1 MDKNASGGILQPSR
15 SMLNNRWLPKVA
27 WLLTATF
34 SFAQETPSPHFEV
47 ASVKPASASG
57 FGPFSGGPGSSDPER
72 VTFGGTTV
80 EVLIQEA
87 YGVQADQISGPDWLR
102 SEWYMVTAKLPPG
115 TTREQYRQMMA
126 NLLAERFGLKVHRA
140 SKEGAGYNLT
150 VTPGGPK
157 LGSAVESTER
167 FAPFSNRRGDD
178 GKMHATFANTSMA
191 VLANRLGMVLSTGQR
206 FAPGSQPEVVRVI
219 DQTGIAGH
227 FDFKLEFPAPSI
239 PGLPGNG
246 INVDAEDIPGLVNEA
261 MAKQLG
267 LKLIPTKI
275 TLDLV
280 IVDHA
285 ERVPS
290 AN

>member
-1 MDKNASGGILQPSR
+1 
-15 SMLNNRWLPKVA
+15 MLSSAWFANVA
-27 WLLTATF
+27 WLLAATF
-34 SFAQETPSPHFEV
+34 SFAQETPYPHFEV
-47 ASVKPASASG
+47 ASVKPASVSG

-72 VTFGGTTV
+72 VTFGGTTL

-102 SEWYMVTAKLPPG
+102 SEWYTVTAKLPPG

-140 SKEGAGYNLT
+140 SKEVAGYNLT

-206 FAPGSQPEVVRVI
+206 ALPGSRPESVRVI
-219 DQTGIAGH
+219 DQTGIAGR
-227 FDFKLEFPAPSI
+227 FDFKFEFTAPSI
-239 PGLPGNG
+239 PGLSFANG
-246 INVDAEDIPGLVNEA
+246 TNVGAEDIPGLVNEA
-261 MAKQLG
+261 LAKQLG
-267 LKLIPTKI
+267 LKLIPRKI